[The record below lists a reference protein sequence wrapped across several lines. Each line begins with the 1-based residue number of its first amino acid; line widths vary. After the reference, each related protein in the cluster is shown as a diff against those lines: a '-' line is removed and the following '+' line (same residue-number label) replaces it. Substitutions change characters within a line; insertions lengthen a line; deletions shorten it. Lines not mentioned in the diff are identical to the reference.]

1 MTTKTTAPI
10 WLTAEEFERWVSQQ
24 MATGFVLKSPEALEA
39 IRAELKRRPAGH
51 LQAGTITHEQQ
62 TK

>member
-1 MTTKTTAPI
+1 L
-10 WLTAEEFERWVSQQ
+10 LTAEEFERWVSQQ
-24 MATGFVLKSPEALEA
+24 LATGFVLKSPEALEA
-39 IRAELKRRPAGH
+39 IRAEFKRRPAGH